1 MGDDVCGAEACADET
16 LDAEWIF
23 VVLEVPA
30 GLQLG
35 DGQGA
40 PAE

>member
-1 MGDDVCGAEACADET
+1 MMSVGQRPVADET
-16 LDAEWIF
+16 PDAEWIF
-23 VVLEVPA
+23 AVLEVPA

-40 PAE
+40 HAE

>member
-1 MGDDVCGAEACADET
+1 MTSAGQRAVGHEIPGAEQT
-16 LDAEWIF
+16 F
-23 VVLEVPA
+23 VVLKVPA

-40 PAE
+40 PTE

>member
-1 MGDDVCGAEACADET
+1 MGHKIPG
-16 LDAEWIF
+16 AEWIF

>member
-1 MGDDVCGAEACADET
+1 MDGGQRPVGHEIPGAER
-16 LDAEWIF
+16 IF

>member
-1 MGDDVCGAEACADET
+1 MGGGICRAEACGAEQT
-16 LDAEWIF
+16 F
-23 VVLEVPA
+23 VVLEFPA